1 MFFFHWTFLLL
12 IPAVILA
19 IWAQAKVMGAYRRW
33 SQVRAACGMTG
44 AQVAADMMR
53 RAELLAE
60 VERGNPTAAVR
71 ATETLRAA
79 SVEMIGG
86 QLSDHYDPRRNV
98 LSLSEGVYASDSIAA
113 LGIAAHETGHA
124 IQQAVGY
131 PAVALRTTLVP
142 AAQVGSTLAFPL
154 FFIGLIFVRGST
166 LLMDIGILLYCAA
179 VVFTLVTLPVEF
191 DASRRALKM
200 LSAGGYLTEAEMPAA
215 RQVLSA
221 AALTYV
227 AAALMAVLQ
236 LVRLL
241 ILREER
247 D

>member
-44 AQVAADMMR
+44 AQVAMDMMR

-71 ATETLRAA
+71 AAETLRAA

-86 QLSDHYDPRRNV
+86 RLSDHYDPRRNV

-142 AAQVGSTLAFPL
+142 AAQIGSTLAFPL

>member
-1 MFFFHWTFLLL
+1 MFLIGFL
-12 IPAVILA
+12 
-19 IWAQAKVMGAYRRW
+19 
-33 SQVRAACGMTG
+33 
-44 AQVAADMMR
+44 
-53 RAELLAE
+53 
-60 VERGNPTAAVR
+60 
-71 ATETLRAA
+71 
-79 SVEMIGG
+79 
-86 QLSDHYDPRRNV
+86 
-98 LSLSEGVYASDSIAA
+98 
-113 LGIAAHETGHA
+113 
-124 IQQAVGY
+124 
-131 PAVALRTTLVP
+131 
-142 AAQVGSTLAFPL
+142 
-154 FFIGLIFVRGST
+154 FVRGST

-200 LSAGGYLTEAEMPAA
+200 LSAGGYLTEDEMPAA